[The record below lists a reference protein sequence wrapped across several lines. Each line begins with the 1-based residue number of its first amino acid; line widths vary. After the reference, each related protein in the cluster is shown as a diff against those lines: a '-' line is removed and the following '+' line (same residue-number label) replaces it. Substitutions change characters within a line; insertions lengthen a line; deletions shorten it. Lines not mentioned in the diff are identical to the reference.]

1 MIEIILPAPLL
12 RLARIDGPVRLE
24 LAEAVTQ
31 RRLLDA
37 LEARFPALRGTI
49 RDHHSGKRRAYI
61 RLYACSEDISD
72 VHPDDPLPRP
82 VADGREP
89 LLVVGALSGG

>member
-12 RLARIDGPVRLE
+12 RLARIDGPVHLE
-24 LAEAVTQ
+24 LAEAATQ
-31 RRLLDA
+31 RQLLDA

-49 RDHHSGKRRAYI
+49 RDHRSGKRRAYI
-61 RLYACSEDISD
+61 RLYACNEDISD
-72 VHPDDPLPRP
+72 VPPDDPLPLP
-82 VADGREP
+82 VAQGREP